1 MYELF
6 KDLGAWLVSGEQW
19 AGPDGIA
26 HRLAEHLQYS
36 LLATLIAAA
45 IALPLGLLIG
55 HTGRGAFL
63 AINLSSLRPRAAHR
77 RPRRAGLP
85 GERPVHVAR
94 LHRPR
99 RARRARPS
107 SPTPTPGMTAVDPEV
122 KDAAR
127 GQGMRGHQVLFQV
140 ELPLALPLIMTGLRL
155 ALIQVVATATI
166 AAYVSFG
173 GLGRYVFD
181 GLAQRDLVQV
191 LGGAVLVARRRRR
204 PRPRALRPAA
214 RPLPPPPRPSRPRST
229 HQMAPI
235 TAGTSSADSSPP
247 PPSPPSPPAAAASPP
262 WTATGPAAA
271 AAAPARAASPSAPP
285 TSPRTRSSATSTPP
299 PWRRPA

>member
-6 KDLGAWLVSGEQW
+6 KNLGAWLVSGEQW
-19 AGPDGIA
+19 TGPDGIG

-45 IALPLGLLIG
+45 IALPIGLLIG

-63 AINLSSLRPRAAHR
+63 AINLSSFGRAL
-77 RPRRAGLP
+77 PTVGLVVLVFLAS
-85 GERPVHVAR
+85 GLSMWPVYIALVA
-94 LHRPR
+94 L
-99 RARRARPS
+99 AVPS
-107 SPTPTPGMTAVDPEV
+107 IVTNTYAGMTAVDPEV
-122 KDAAR
+122 RDAAR
-127 GQGMRGHQVLFQV
+127 GQGMRSHQVLLQV

-191 LGGAVLVARRRRR
+191 LGGAVLVAVVAVVLDL
-204 PRPRALRPAA
+204 ALSVLQRFLFRSHGPKGMGST
-214 RPLPPPPRPSRPRST
+214 PSRP
-229 HQMAPI
+229 AK
-235 TAGTSSADSSPP
+235 SA
-247 PPSPPSPPAAAASPP
+247 
-262 WTATGPAAA
+262 
-271 AAAPARAASPSAPP
+271 
-285 TSPRTRSSATSTPP
+285 
-299 PWRRPA
+299 

>member
-6 KDLGAWLVSGEQW
+6 KNLGAWLVSGEQW
-19 AGPDGIA
+19 TGPDGIG

-45 IALPLGLLIG
+45 IALPVGLLIG

-63 AINLSSLRPRAAHR
+63 AINLSSFGRAL
-77 RPRRAGLP
+77 PTVGLVVLVFLAS
-85 GERPVHVAR
+85 GLSMWPVYIALVA
-94 LHRPR
+94 L
-99 RARRARPS
+99 AVPS
-107 SPTPTPGMTAVDPEV
+107 IVTNTYAGMTAVDPEV
-122 KDAAR
+122 RDAAR
-127 GQGMRGHQVLFQV
+127 GQGMRGYQVLFQV

-191 LGGAVLVARRRRR
+191 LGGAVLVAVVAVVLDLALSCLQ
-204 PRPRALRPAA
+204 RALFRTH
-214 RPLPPPPRPSRPRST
+214 RLKDTESTPSRP
-229 HQMAPI
+229 AK
-235 TAGTSSADSSPP
+235 
-247 PPSPPSPPAAAASPP
+247 PAQEH
-262 WTATGPAAA
+262 
-271 AAAPARAASPSAPP
+271 
-285 TSPRTRSSATSTPP
+285 TR
-299 PWRRPA
+299 

>member
-6 KDLGAWLVSGEQW
+6 KNLGSWLTSGAQW
-19 AGPDGIA
+19 SGSDGIA

-36 LLATLIAAA
+36 LLATLIAMA
-45 IALPLGLLIG
+45 IGLPLGLLIG
-55 HTGRGAFL
+55 HTGKGAFL
-63 AINLSSLRPRAAHR
+63 AINLASFGRALPTVGLVVLVFLASGLSMTPVYVSL
-77 RPRRAGLP
+77 
-85 GERPVHVAR
+85 VA
-94 LHRPR
+94 LAVP
-99 RARRARPS
+99 AIVTNTYA
-107 SPTPTPGMTAVDPEV
+107 GMTAVDPDV

-191 LGGAVLVARRRRR
+191 LGGAVLVAAVAVVLDL
-204 PRPRALRPAA
+204 ALSGLQRFLF
-214 RPLPPPPRPSRPRST
+214 RHR
-229 HQMAPI
+229 
-235 TAGTSSADSSPP
+235 TA
-247 PPSPPSPPAAAASPP
+247 
-262 WTATGPAAA
+262 
-271 AAAPARAASPSAPP
+271 
-285 TSPRTRSSATSTPP
+285 
-299 PWRRPA
+299 

>member
-6 KDLGAWLVSGEQW
+6 ENLAKWLTSGSQW
-19 AGPDGIA
+19 AGSDGIA

-45 IALPLGLLIG
+45 IGLPLGLLIG
-55 HTGRGAFL
+55 HTGKGAFL
-63 AINLSSLRPRAAHR
+63 AINLASFGRAL
-77 RPRRAGLP
+77 PTVGLVVLVFLAS
-85 GERPVHVAR
+85 GLSMWPVYIALVA
-94 LHRPR
+94 L
-99 RARRARPS
+99 AVPS
-107 SPTPTPGMTAVDPEV
+107 IVTNTYAGMTAVDPDV

-191 LGGAVLVARRRRR
+191 LGGAVLVAVVAIVLDLGLSALQRFLFRHRTA
-204 PRPRALRPAA
+204 ALR
-214 RPLPPPPRPSRPRST
+214 
-229 HQMAPI
+229 
-235 TAGTSSADSSPP
+235 
-247 PPSPPSPPAAAASPP
+247 
-262 WTATGPAAA
+262 
-271 AAAPARAASPSAPP
+271 
-285 TSPRTRSSATSTPP
+285 
-299 PWRRPA
+299 

>member
-6 KDLGAWLVSGEQW
+6 KNLGTWLTSGASW
-19 AGPDGIA
+19 SGSDGIA

-45 IALPLGLLIG
+45 IGLPLGLLIG
-55 HTGRGAFL
+55 HTGKGAFV
-63 AINLSSLRPRAAHR
+63 AINLASFGRAL
-77 RPRRAGLP
+77 PTVGLVVLVFLAGGLSMLP
-85 GERPVHVAR
+85 VYVA
-94 LHRPR
+94 LVALAVP
-99 RARRARPS
+99 AIVTNTYA
-107 SPTPTPGMTAVDPEV
+107 GMTAVDPDV

-191 LGGAVLVARRRRR
+191 LGGAVLVAVIAVVLDL
-204 PRPRALRPAA
+204 ALSGLQRFLF
-214 RPLPPPPRPSRPRST
+214 RHR
-229 HQMAPI
+229 
-235 TAGTSSADSSPP
+235 TA
-247 PPSPPSPPAAAASPP
+247 
-262 WTATGPAAA
+262 
-271 AAAPARAASPSAPP
+271 
-285 TSPRTRSSATSTPP
+285 
-299 PWRRPA
+299 

>member
-6 KDLGAWLVSGEQW
+6 KNLAKWLTSGSQW
-19 AGPDGIA
+19 AGSDGIA

-45 IALPLGLLIG
+45 IGLPLGLLIG
-55 HTGRGAFL
+55 HTGKGAFL
-63 AINLSSLRPRAAHR
+63 AINLASFGRAL
-77 RPRRAGLP
+77 PTVGLVVLVFLAS
-85 GERPVHVAR
+85 GLSMWPVYVA
-94 LHRPR
+94 LV
-99 RARRARPS
+99 ALAVPS
-107 SPTPTPGMTAVDPEV
+107 IVTNTYAGMTAVDPDV

-191 LGGAVLVARRRRR
+191 LGGAVLVAVVAIVLDLGLSGLQRFLFRHR
-204 PRPRALRPAA
+204 
-214 RPLPPPPRPSRPRST
+214 
-229 HQMAPI
+229 
-235 TAGTSSADSSPP
+235 TA
-247 PPSPPSPPAAAASPP
+247 
-262 WTATGPAAA
+262 
-271 AAAPARAASPSAPP
+271 
-285 TSPRTRSSATSTPP
+285 
-299 PWRRPA
+299 

>member
-19 AGPDGIA
+19 TGPDGIG

-63 AINLSSLRPRAAHR
+63 AINLSSFGRAL
-77 RPRRAGLP
+77 PTVGLVVLVFLAS
-85 GERPVHVAR
+85 GLSMWPVYIALVA
-94 LHRPR
+94 L
-99 RARRARPS
+99 AVPS
-107 SPTPTPGMTAVDPEV
+107 IVTNTYAGMTAVDPEV
-122 KDAAR
+122 RDAAR
-127 GQGMRGHQVLFQV
+127 GQGMRAHQVLLQV

-191 LGGAVLVARRRRR
+191 LGGAVLVAVVAVVLDLALSGLQ
-204 PRPRALRPAA
+204 RALFRHRPTQQA
-214 RPLPPPPRPSRPRST
+214 
-229 HQMAPI
+229 
-235 TAGTSSADSSPP
+235 
-247 PPSPPSPPAAAASPP
+247 
-262 WTATGPAAA
+262 
-271 AAAPARAASPSAPP
+271 
-285 TSPRTRSSATSTPP
+285 
-299 PWRRPA
+299 

>member
-6 KDLGAWLVSGEQW
+6 KNLAKWLTSGSQW
-19 AGPDGIA
+19 AGSDGIA

-45 IALPLGLLIG
+45 IGLPLGLLIG
-55 HTGRGAFL
+55 HTGKGAFL
-63 AINLSSLRPRAAHR
+63 AINLASFGRAL
-77 RPRRAGLP
+77 PTVGLVVLVFLAS
-85 GERPVHVAR
+85 GLSMWPVYIALVA
-94 LHRPR
+94 L
-99 RARRARPS
+99 AVPS
-107 SPTPTPGMTAVDPEV
+107 IVTNTYAGMTAVDPDV

-191 LGGAVLVARRRRR
+191 LGGAVLVAVV
-204 PRPRALRPAA
+204 AIVLD
-214 RPLPPPPRPSRPRST
+214 LGLST
-229 HQMAPI
+229 LQRFLFRHR
-235 TAGTSSADSSPP
+235 TA
-247 PPSPPSPPAAAASPP
+247 
-262 WTATGPAAA
+262 
-271 AAAPARAASPSAPP
+271 
-285 TSPRTRSSATSTPP
+285 
-299 PWRRPA
+299 

>member
-6 KDLGAWLVSGEQW
+6 SDLGTWLTSGEQW

-36 LLATLIAAA
+36 LVATLVAAV
-45 IALPLGLLIG
+45 IALPVGLLIG

-63 AINLSSLRPRAAHR
+63 AINLSSFGRAL
-77 RPRRAGLP
+77 PTVGLVVLVFLAS
-85 GERPVHVAR
+85 GLSMTPVYVA
-94 LHRPR
+94 LVALAVP
-99 RARRARPS
+99 AIVTNTYA
-107 SPTPTPGMTAVDPEV
+107 GMTAVDADV

-127 GQGMRGHQVLFQV
+127 GQGMRAHQVLLHV

-191 LGGAVLVARRRRR
+191 LGGAVLVAVIAVVLDLALAGLQ
-204 PRPRALRPAA
+204 RALFRH
-214 RPLPPPPRPSRPRST
+214 RRS
-229 HQMAPI
+229 
-235 TAGTSSADSSPP
+235 
-247 PPSPPSPPAAAASPP
+247 AAAH
-262 WTATGPAAA
+262 
-271 AAAPARAASPSAPP
+271 
-285 TSPRTRSSATSTPP
+285 
-299 PWRRPA
+299 

>member
-6 KDLGAWLVSGEQW
+6 SNLGSWLTSGTQW
-19 AGPDGIA
+19 SGSDGIA

-36 LLATLIAAA
+36 LLATLIATA
-45 IALPLGLLIG
+45 IGLPLGLLIG

-63 AINLSSLRPRAAHR
+63 AINLASFGRALPTVGLVVLVFLASGLSMTPVYVSL
-77 RPRRAGLP
+77 
-85 GERPVHVAR
+85 VA
-94 LHRPR
+94 LAVP
-99 RARRARPS
+99 AIVTNTYA
-107 SPTPTPGMTAVDPEV
+107 GMTAVDPDV

-127 GQGMRGHQVLFQV
+127 GQGMRGHQVLLHV

-191 LGGAVLVARRRRR
+191 LGGAVLVAAVAVVLDLGLAGLQRFLFRHR
-204 PRPRALRPAA
+204 
-214 RPLPPPPRPSRPRST
+214 
-229 HQMAPI
+229 
-235 TAGTSSADSSPP
+235 TA
-247 PPSPPSPPAAAASPP
+247 
-262 WTATGPAAA
+262 
-271 AAAPARAASPSAPP
+271 
-285 TSPRTRSSATSTPP
+285 
-299 PWRRPA
+299 

>member
-6 KDLGAWLVSGEQW
+6 KDLGAWLVSGDQW
-19 AGPDGIA
+19 AGPDGIG

-63 AINLSSLRPRAAHR
+63 AINLASFGRAL
-77 RPRRAGLP
+77 PTVGLVVLVFLAS
-85 GERPVHVAR
+85 GLSMWPVYIALVA
-94 LHRPR
+94 L
-99 RARRARPS
+99 AVPS
-107 SPTPTPGMTAVDPEV
+107 IVTNTYAGMTAVDREV
-122 KDAAR
+122 KDAAK
-127 GQGMRGHQVLFQV
+127 GQGMRWHQVLFQI

-191 LGGAVLVARRRRR
+191 LGGAVLVAVVAVVLDLALSGLQ
-204 PRPRALRPAA
+204 RALFRHRPAK
-214 RPLPPPPRPSRPRST
+214 
-229 HQMAPI
+229 
-235 TAGTSSADSSPP
+235 SA
-247 PPSPPSPPAAAASPP
+247 
-262 WTATGPAAA
+262 
-271 AAAPARAASPSAPP
+271 
-285 TSPRTRSSATSTPP
+285 
-299 PWRRPA
+299 

>member
-6 KDLGAWLVSGEQW
+6 KNLGTWLTSASQW
-19 AGPDGIA
+19 SGPDGIA

-45 IALPLGLLIG
+45 IGLPLGLFIG
-55 HTGRGAFL
+55 HTGKGAFI
-63 AINLSSLRPRAAHR
+63 AINLASFGRALATVGLVVLVFL
-77 RPRRAGLP
+77 AGGLSMLP
-85 GERPVHVAR
+85 VYVA
-94 LHRPR
+94 LVALAVP
-99 RARRARPS
+99 AIVTNTYA
-107 SPTPTPGMTAVDPEV
+107 GMTAVDADV

-140 ELPLALPLIMTGLRL
+140 EVPLALPLITTGLRL

-191 LGGAVLVARRRRR
+191 LGGAVLVAVVAVVLDI
-204 PRPRALRPAA
+204 ALAGLQRFLF
-214 RPLPPPPRPSRPRST
+214 LPHSRL
-229 HQMAPI
+229 
-235 TAGTSSADSSPP
+235 
-247 PPSPPSPPAAAASPP
+247 
-262 WTATGPAAA
+262 
-271 AAAPARAASPSAPP
+271 
-285 TSPRTRSSATSTPP
+285 RSSGGTPT
-299 PWRRPA
+299 RTA